1 MRSLVALYRSTVGK
15 KVVMGLTGAIM
26 IGFLLT
32 HVAANLLSFEGPK
45 KINAYSSFLHST
57 AEVLWI
63 ARAVLLASLVLH
75 VVAAVQLTLL
85 DRAARPVEYAR
96 RKAQA
101 STLASTTLRWGGLLL
116 FGFIIY
122 HLLHFTV
129 GSVHPSFI
137 EGDPYQ
143 NVVTGFQG
151 HPLVVAFYLA
161 AMVGLGL
168 HLYHGGSAM
177 FQSLGL
183 SHPSYDRSRQRL
195 LRLVAILV
203 VVGFAAVPVGV
214 ALGVIR

>member
-1 MRSLVALYRSTVGK
+1 MRTLVALYRSTVGK
-15 KVVMGLTGAIM
+15 KVIMGLTGAIM

-32 HVAANLLSFEGPK
+32 HVAANLLSFEGPQ
-45 KINAYSSFLHST
+45 KINAYSAFLHST
-57 AEVLWI
+57 GEVLWI
-63 ARAVLLASLVLH
+63 ARGVLLGSLVLH

-116 FGFIIY
+116 LAFIVY
-122 HLLHFTV
+122 HLLHFTI
-129 GSVHPSFI
+129 GSVHPSFL
-137 EGDPYQ
+137 EGDPYR

-151 HPLVVAFYLA
+151 HPVVVGFYLV
-161 AMVGLGL
+161 AMIGLGL
-168 HLYHGGSAM
+168 HLYHGGSTM

-195 LRLVAILV
+195 MRLVAVLV
-203 VVGFAAVPVGV
+203 AVGFAAVPVGV

>member
-1 MRSLVALYRSTVGK
+1 MRTLVALYRSTVGK
-15 KVVMGLTGAIM
+15 KVIMGLTGAIM

-32 HVAANLLSFEGPK
+32 HVAANLLSFEGPQ
-45 KINAYSSFLHST
+45 KINAYSAFLHST
-57 AEVLWI
+57 GEVLWI
-63 ARAVLLASLVLH
+63 ARGVLLGSLVLH

-116 FGFIIY
+116 LAFIFY

-137 EGDPYQ
+137 EGNPYQ
-143 NVVTGFQG
+143 NVMTGFQG
-151 HPLVVAFYLA
+151 HPVVVGFYLV
-161 AMVGLGL
+161 AMIGLGL

-183 SHPSYDRSRQRL
+183 SHPSYDRGRQRL
-195 LRLVAILV
+195 MRLISVLVA
-203 VVGFAAVPVGV
+203 VGFAAVPIGV
-214 ALGVIR
+214 ALGVIK